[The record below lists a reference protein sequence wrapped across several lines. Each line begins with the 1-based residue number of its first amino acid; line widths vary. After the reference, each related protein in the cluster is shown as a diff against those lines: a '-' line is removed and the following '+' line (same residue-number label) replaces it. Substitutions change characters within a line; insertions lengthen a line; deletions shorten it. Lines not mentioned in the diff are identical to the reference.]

1 MKSVSIVIRNLN
13 ESSDLEKVLTGL
25 SVQRDVKSEVILVDN
40 ESTDNSVEIAR
51 KHGAKVVMLPRKQF
65 TYGRALNA
73 GLEAAENEICVI
85 LSAHSM
91 PSGRDFLAA
100 CCEPFDIP
108 DVAAA
113 RCVCAG
119 KHSDQLRWTAP
130 EVLRGDIDFETV
142 ISKGP
147 LASGCVIRRSVWQK
161 VGFDETV
168 NAAEDKKWAQAIL
181 SRGYAI
187 YSPCAA
193 TYFYLK
199 KISRVA
205 DVKKQMHDIEAIY
218 NYSTRLVGFARAS
231 TTEAISGLLKSL
243 FISTPVA
250 AVTVAH
256 VSFLVCFYTLH
267 CRFRRTFN
275 CVRKQKRATIPPARR
290 VF

>member
-1 MKSVSIVIRNLN
+1 L
-13 ESSDLEKVLTGL
+13 DKVLTGL
-25 SVQRDVKSEVILVDN
+25 SVQRNVKSEVILVDN

-51 KHGAKVVMLPRKQF
+51 KHGAEVVMLPRKQF

-73 GLEAAENEICVI
+73 GLEAAKNEICVI

-108 DVAAA
+108 EVAAA
-113 RCVCAG
+113 RCVYAG
-119 KHSDQLRWTAP
+119 KQSDQLRWTAP
-130 EVLRGDIDFETV
+130 EVLRGQVNFETV

-161 VGFDETV
+161 VAFDETV

-181 SRGYAI
+181 SQGYAI

-205 DVKKQMHDIEAIY
+205 DVKNQIRDIEAIY
-218 NYSTRLVGFARAS
+218 NYSSRLVGFAGAS
-231 TTEAISGLLKSL
+231 AAEAICGLLKSL
-243 FISTPVA
+243 LISAPLA
-250 AVTVAH
+250 AVTVAR
-256 VSFLVCFYTLH
+256 VSFLVCFHTLR
-267 CRFRRTFN
+267 CRVRRTFKR
-275 CVRKQKRATIPPARR
+275 VRKHKRAIIPPALGCLM
-290 VF
+290 VLLQ

>member
-13 ESSDLEKVLTGL
+13 ESSCLDKVLTGL
-25 SVQRDVKSEVILVDN
+25 SVQRNVKSEVILVDN

-51 KHGAKVVMLPRKQF
+51 KHGAEVVMLPRKQF

-73 GLEAAENEICVI
+73 GLEAAKNEICVI

-113 RCVCAG
+113 RCVYAG

-130 EVLRGDIDFETV
+130 EVLRGHIGLDTV
-142 ISKGP
+142 MSKGP

-161 VGFDETV
+161 VAFDETV
-168 NAAEDKKWAQAIL
+168 PSAEDKKWALAIL
-181 SRGYAI
+181 SQGYAI

-193 TYFYLK
+193 TYFHIK

-205 DVKKQMHDIEAIY
+205 DVKNQMRDIEAVY
-218 NYSTRLVGFARAS
+218 NYSSQLVGFASAS
-231 TTEAISGLLKSL
+231 ATEAVCRLLKSL
-243 FISTPVA
+243 LISAPGA

-256 VSFLVCFYTLH
+256 VSFLTCFFTLR
-267 CRFRRTFN
+267 CRIRRTFK
-275 CVRKQKRATIPPARR
+275 CFRKR
-290 VF
+290 